1 MIDIH
6 VDMVNDLT
14 VKTVTGKV
22 STHEMIGVIEK
33 FYSDQPTKYVIWN
46 FMEADG
52 TQISPK
58 DIETINR
65 TISKHSYKRIGGKTA
80 LVVSRDYAYGMS
92 RLHQVSAENHGIN
105 ITYYITRNMEDAVRW
120 ISLKNQG

>member
-6 VDMVNDLT
+6 IDPLNDLT
-14 VKTVTGKV
+14 VKTVTGKISADEV
-22 STHEMIGVIEK
+22 IEVIEK

-52 TQISPK
+52 AQISPN
-58 DIETINR
+58 DIETINQ

-80 LVVSRDYAYGMS
+80 LVVSRDYGYGMS
-92 RLHQVSAENHGIN
+92 RMHQTSAETHGIN
-105 ITYYITRNMEDAVRW
+105 IKYYITRDMDDARRW
-120 ISLKNQG
+120 IGFIGQ